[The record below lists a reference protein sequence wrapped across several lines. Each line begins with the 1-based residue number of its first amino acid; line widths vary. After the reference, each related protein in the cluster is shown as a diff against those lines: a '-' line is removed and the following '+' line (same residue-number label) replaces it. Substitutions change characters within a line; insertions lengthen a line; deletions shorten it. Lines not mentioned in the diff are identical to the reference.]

1 MVEVYWEIG
10 RKIVEGEQR
19 GKERAE
25 YSKEI
30 VKNLSKK
37 LTEEFGKGF
46 AFVER
51 QKILFEKKK

>member
-10 RKIVEGEQR
+10 RKIVEEEQR

-25 YSKEI
+25 YGKEI

-37 LTEEFGKGF
+37 LTEEYGKVF
-46 AFVER
+46 
-51 QKILFEKKK
+51 

>member
-10 RKIVEGEQR
+10 RKIVEEEQR

-25 YSKEI
+25 YGKEI

-46 AFVER
+46 VFVER

>member
-10 RKIVEGEQR
+10 RKGEQR
-19 GKERAE
+19 GKERVE
-25 YSKEI
+25 YGKEI

-51 QKILFEKKK
+51 